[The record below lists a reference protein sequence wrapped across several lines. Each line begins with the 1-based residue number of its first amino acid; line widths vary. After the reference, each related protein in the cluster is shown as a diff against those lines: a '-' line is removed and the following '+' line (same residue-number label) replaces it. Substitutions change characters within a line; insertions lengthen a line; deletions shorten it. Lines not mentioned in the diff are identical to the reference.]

1 MIDLSKLKAAE
12 LPEKEI
18 EISVSGEKQK
28 VKIRPF
34 GGRGNTALQGISP
47 SDSASWLEK
56 IQVIAMVYGAGMTES
71 QAAFFLEN
79 SPDEAMKLAEEI
91 WKFNKEYSD
100 KIMAEREEAKKKS
113 LTGADSENT
122 QV

>member
-56 IQVIAMVYGAGMTES
+56 IQVLAMVYGADMTES

-79 SPDEAMKLAEEI
+79 SPEEAMKLAEEI

-113 LTGADSENT
+113 LTSADSENT